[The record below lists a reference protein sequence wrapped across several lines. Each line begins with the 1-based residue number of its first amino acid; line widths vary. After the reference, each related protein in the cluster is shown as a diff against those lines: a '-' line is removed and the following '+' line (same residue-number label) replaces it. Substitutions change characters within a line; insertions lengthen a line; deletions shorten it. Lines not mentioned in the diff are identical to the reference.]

1 MGGTKNKWGSNTYY
15 YITKF
20 HYSISLET
28 ASTQNSEVFL
38 LRISLENVIAS
49 VVTCW
54 YPQIYNFRFRKE
66 VLETISKCICLEF

>member
-49 VVTCW
+49 VVTC
-54 YPQIYNFRFRKE
+54 
-66 VLETISKCICLEF
+66 